1 MSEASEQMSYAR
13 KAVRLAVKDRG
24 EYDISY
30 MHKVAIVALNETAM
44 SKCII
49 DSMALHAARDVF
61 FAKPRKQA
69 MLQQA
74 FAVIKS

>member
-13 KAVRLAVKDRG
+13 KAVRRAVKDRG
-24 EYDISY
+24 EYDFSY
-30 MHKVAIVALNETAM
+30 MCKVAIVALNETDM
-44 SKCII
+44 PKCII
-49 DSMALHAARDVF
+49 DGMALHAAKDVF

-69 MLQQA
+69 

>member
-13 KAVRLAVKDRG
+13 KAVRRAVKERG

-30 MHKVAIVALNETAM
+30 MHKVAIVALNETDM
-44 SKCII
+44 PKCII

-69 MLQQA
+69 MLQKSL
-74 FAVIKS
+74 AVINN

>member
-49 DSMALHAARDVF
+49 DSMALQAARDVF

>member
-13 KAVRLAVKDRG
+13 KAVRRAVKERG

-49 DSMALHAARDVF
+49 DSMALQAARDVF
-61 FAKPRKQA
+61 FAKPRKQE